1 MEKIKVMKNNLITTK
16 DLCVKLNVTRQ
27 SIYLWRKEGM
37 PVVIASKK
45 TIRYNWG
52 DVKAWLD
59 KNR

>member
-1 MEKIKVMKNNLITTK
+1 MKNNLITTK

-45 TIRYNWG
+45 TIRYNWD